1 MPELTSRRALR
12 RAALRML
19 KPVSERSGRVM
30 PIAPQTTLTCSLM
43 PDSGGRLRT
52 PTKSSGSASHRQP
65 RGRQIMQLLGALTV
79 LSLGTSAAAE
89 GNPVSGS
96 PAVTSV
102 DESSGSYI
110 VEPSAQTAAY
120 SLLDTLAGEFYLP
133 EELNDRVQMQLNWYS
148 RNPEYLNRV
157 FERSKRY
164 LPHIVSE
171 IRARGMP
178 MELALLP
185 VVESAFDPFAYSHG
199 RAAGLWQFVPATG
212 KMFKLEQNWWYDG
225 RRDPV
230 ESTRAALDYLQH
242 LHKRLNGDWLLAIAA
257 YNSGE
262 GRVRG
267 AVRRNRKAGEPT
279 DFWHLKLPRETRA
292 YVPKLLAISHLVK
305 NYWKFNVTLPF
316 VSSAPYFAEVNT
328 GGQIDLALVAEL
340 ANVDVQEIYRLNSG
354 YNRWATSPD
363 GPHRLMVPYESAG
376 RVQYELDQLPASERV
391 SWKRHKIREG
401 DTLSTLASHYS
412 TTVTAL
418 KAANDLRGTSIRA
431 GKHLLI
437 PVSSRAQTSYSLSS
451 DMRQQR
457 RLDSGDHTRYT
468 VKSGDSFWTI
478 ARRFGVGTRQL
489 ARWNGMA
496 PGDTLSVGK
505 VLVVKGGKA
514 PSETSAGTD
523 VSPDGTRR
531 KIRYTVR
538 RGDSLSRISS
548 RFKVTVAELKKW
560 NRISGQRYLQPGQ
573 KLNLYVDV
581 TRQSGS

>member
-1 MPELTSRRALR
+1 M
-12 RAALRML
+12 
-19 KPVSERSGRVM
+19 
-30 PIAPQTTLTCSLM
+30 I
-43 PDSGGRLRT
+43 T
-52 PTKSSGSASHRQP
+52 PTLVHPERASLPAFVLRARTALISALLAAPLVTPGATAADSIAASTPAATSTYESASD
-65 RGRQIMQLLGALTV
+65 
-79 LSLGTSAAAE
+79 
-89 GNPVSGS
+89 NVS
-96 PAVTSV
+96 
-102 DESSGSYI
+102 
-110 VEPSAQTAAY
+110 Y
-120 SLLDTLAGEFYLP
+120 SLLDSMSGEFYLP
-133 EELNDRVQMQLNWYS
+133 TLMNDRIESQLNWYS

-164 LPHIVSE
+164 LPHIVQE

-212 KMFKLEQNWWYDG
+212 KMFKLQQNWWYDG

-230 ESTRAALDYLQH
+230 DSTRAALDYLQH
-242 LHKRLNGDWLLAIAA
+242 LHKRLDGDWLLAIAA

-267 AVRRNRKAGEPT
+267 AVRRNRKAGKPV
-279 DFWHLKLPRETRA
+279 DFWNLKLPRETRA
-292 YVPKLLAISHLVK
+292 YVPKLLAISQLVK
-305 NYWKFNVTLPF
+305 TYWSYNLTLPY
-316 VSSAPYFAEVNT
+316 VSSAPYFAKVNT
-328 GGQIDLALVAEL
+328 GGQIDLALVADL
-340 ANVDVQEIYRLNSG
+340 AGVDVQEIYRLNAG
-354 YNRWATSPD
+354 YNRWATAPD
-363 GPHRLMVPYESAG
+363 GPHTLMVPYASAAQ
-376 RVQYELDQLPASERV
+376 VQHELDQLPASSRV
-391 SWKRHKIREG
+391 SWKRHKISTG
-401 DTLSTLASHYS
+401 DTLSTLASHYG
-412 TTVTAL
+412 TTVAAL
-418 KAANDLRGTSIRA
+418 KSANNLRSTSIRA

-437 PVSSRAQTSYSLSS
+437 PVSSKDHTSYSLSA

-457 RLDSGDHTRYT
+457 RLSGGAASTRYT

-505 VLVVKGGKA
+505 ELVIKNGGTSGSA
-514 PSETSAGTD
+514 AATETAT
-523 VSPDGTRR
+523 SPDGTRR

-548 RFKVTVAELKKW
+548 RFNVSVAELKKW
-560 NRISGQRYLQPGQ
+560 NQISEQRYLQPGQ

-581 TRQSGS
+581 TRQSGG